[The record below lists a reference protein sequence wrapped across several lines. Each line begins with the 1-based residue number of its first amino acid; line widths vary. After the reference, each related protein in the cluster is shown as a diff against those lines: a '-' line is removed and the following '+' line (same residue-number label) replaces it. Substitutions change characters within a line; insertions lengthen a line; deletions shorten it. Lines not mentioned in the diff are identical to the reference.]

1 MVTDSEALKPSASRA
16 TLLVLLS
23 ACCFASIPIF
33 TVLATRTG
41 VQLATVLAWRY
52 LLACIGFIVAARSIH
67 RLRVPRGTLRDIVLL
82 GGGGQAVIGATELS
96 SLRWI
101 PAATMVFL
109 FYTYP
114 AWVAL
119 FAAIRRTER
128 VTTPRAVAL
137 LLSLGGIVVM
147 VGAPGTADLDPRG
160 VGLALGGAVFYA
172 VYIPLL
178 ARLQTG
184 TSPYAVSA
192 YTVLTAGLL
201 FVLVGTVAPGFVGA
215 FTFSVSARAWGC
227 IFGLALLSTT
237 VAFLLFLRGLSVL
250 GPVRTAIISTV
261 EPFVAALLQALVL
274 GQPLGRAT
282 IAGGAMIAAAVMLL
296 QRSGGAPVSVAHE

>member
-1 MVTDSEALKPSASRA
+1 MASATETQAPSVARA

-52 LLACIGFIVAARSIH
+52 LIACVGFIVVARSID
-67 RLRVPRGTLRDIVLL
+67 RLRVPRGALRDIVLL

-96 SLRWI
+96 ALRWI

-119 FAAIRRTER
+119 FSAVRGTER
-128 VTTPRAVAL
+128 LTTVRVVAL

-147 VGAPGTADLDPRG
+147 VGAPGAADLDPRG

-172 VYIPLL
+172 LYIPLL

-192 YTVLTAGLL
+192 WAVLTAGIL
-201 FVLVGTVAPGFVGA
+201 FVVVGTLAPGFVGA
-215 FTFSVSARAWGC
+215 FTFTIGATAWGC
-227 IFGLALLSTT
+227 IIGLALLSTT
-237 VAFLLFLRGLSVL
+237 TAFLLFLRGLSTL

-261 EPFVAALLQALVL
+261 EPFGAALLQTVVL
-274 GQPLGRAT
+274 GQPLGSGT

-296 QRSGGAPVSVAHE
+296 QRSSSAAVSPAHE